1 MKIFAIDSPLMNLL
15 TKISN
20 LLILNLITVIMC
32 IPIIT
37 AGASFT
43 AMHYVCLKIVRGHET
58 SIIKQFFHSFKD
70 NFKQSTIIWVL
81 FLAVSAFLGYDFM
94 LMYLNPTKMSTFVF
108 GGLIAFALVLLFGG
122 CMVFP
127 IQAKFYNK
135 ISITIKTAFVF
146 SFKHFFRTLIFLVL
160 KLLPLAL
167 FFIGN
172 LGIVLFPLILCF
184 CFSAP
189 GYAAAKMYDKFF
201 QEAEDIINAKHK
213 AEHPEEDNDRIFTDV
228 PETEKTS

>member
-1 MKIFAIDSPLMNLL
+1 MKLFAIDSPLMNLL
-15 TKISN
+15 SKISN

-70 NFKQSTIIWVL
+70 NFKQSTIIWLMFVGIL
-81 FLAVSAFLGYDFM
+81 IFLGYDFM
-94 LMYLNPTKMSTFVF
+94 IMYENPSKMSTFVF
-108 GGLIAFALVLLFGG
+108 GGLLAFMLIVLFGG

-135 ISITIKTAFVF
+135 ITVTLKTAFVF
-146 SFKHFFRTLIFLVL
+146 SFKHFFRTLLFLIL

-172 LGIVLFPLILCF
+172 LGLVFFPVILCF
-184 CFSAP
+184 CFTVP
-189 GYAAAKMYDKFF
+189 GFVAAKMYDKYF
-201 QEAEDIINAKHK
+201 QEAEDIINAKQK